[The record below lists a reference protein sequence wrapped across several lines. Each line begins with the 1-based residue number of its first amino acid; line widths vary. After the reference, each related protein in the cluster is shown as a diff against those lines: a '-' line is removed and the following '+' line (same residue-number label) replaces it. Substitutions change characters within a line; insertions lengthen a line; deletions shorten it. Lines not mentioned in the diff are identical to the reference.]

1 MGLKYIKRIRQTIP
15 KDASFLEWD
24 TEINE
29 LVDSGWEITA
39 ASIELDDDS
48 NFDTVISLVK
58 DVAEKNSRI
67 SSCNN
72 STLNSIIE
80 MLEKM
85 KENG

>member
-1 MGLKYIKRIRQTIP
+1 MKYIKRIRQTIP

>member
-1 MGLKYIKRIRQTIP
+1 LGLKYIKRIRQTIP